1 MIVCCSIQI
10 NLQQFRIQ
18 LWPGYETSIRYHE
31 GRRIL
36 LNCDITHKV
45 MRTDTVYDL
54 MDEIRRSNPR
64 DFETVFRQK
73 VLGMTVLTDY
83 NNKTY
88 RIDDIDFTI
97 TPSTTFSQKGTDVS
111 ILQYYAQ
118 VRSTVQ
124 SALDPF

>member
-1 MIVCCSIQI
+1 
-10 NLQQFRIQ
+10 
-18 LWPGYETSIRYHE
+18 
-31 GRRIL
+31 
-36 LNCDITHKV
+36 

-118 VRSTVQ
+118 VRYTVQ
-124 SALDPF
+124 SALDFND